1 MNWFPGILQI
11 IDLNIFSVLQSL
23 RVIILMLRLSHFS
36 SVGAYLSWHLSP
48 FVFVLFIWQ

>member
-11 IDLNIFSVLQSL
+11 IDLSIFNVFQSL
-23 RVIILMLRLSHFS
+23 RVIILMLRWSYFWS
-36 SVGAYLSWHLSP
+36 MGAYLSWHLSL